1 MWNENKFI
9 SNTLE
14 ECFRKKKPSCIVVY
28 SLLIITFTNSEINE
42 KKTPVRTINLKEK
55 YKQYKLSKIKYA
67 YINLLKIYSI
77 DRLAVFFRMLNELS
91 AIILTNITSH
101 HLPENCF
108 WSAFNKFLYL
118 KKLHFVR
125 MLAKEITPFK
135 D

>member
-1 MWNENKFI
+1 M
-9 SNTLE
+9 
-14 ECFRKKKPSCIVVY
+14 KKK
-28 SLLIITFTNSEINE
+28 N
-42 KKTPVRTINLKEK
+42 PVRTINLKEK

-67 YINLLKIYSI
+67 YINLLNSI